1 MRAKAEA
8 LRRCVAD
15 AALAERDSEPHAT
28 LFAAGIEEIV
38 GRLPALERRTRRT
51 VWNMQTALTFDPEE
65 TISPRL
71 DDRSLG
77 RGIQG
82 QLLVDE
88 YSERRNPLLVS
99 LERGKVRVAPV
110 FLRMLIVDESIVVC
124 EGPRTGSGDVTAW
137 QLRSP
142 DLIRDAVQLWC
153 ETYAASRAIK
163 VPGRRLL
170 TARQLEVARAL
181 CLGET
186 DQQLARRLHV
196 SVRSVERD
204 AAAVLD
210 YLGTRSRAEAVLT
223 MVGRGRNSSSA

>member
-1 MRAKAEA
+1 M
-8 LRRCVAD
+8 AD

-88 YSERRNPLLVS
+88 YSERRNPS
-99 LERGKVRVAPV
+99 W
-110 FLRMLIVDESIVVC
+110 S
-124 EGPRTGSGDVTAW
+124 
-137 QLRSP
+137 RS
-142 DLIRDAVQLWC
+142 
-153 ETYAASRAIK
+153 S
-163 VPGRRLL
+163 
-170 TARQLEVARAL
+170 
-181 CLGET
+181 
-186 DQQLARRLHV
+186 
-196 SVRSVERD
+196 
-204 AAAVLD
+204 
-210 YLGTRSRAEAVLT
+210 
-223 MVGRGRNSSSA
+223 VGRSGWRRSSCAC